1 MRRLDAALTH
11 SDGVHQ
17 KSQRQAKPFWSRNR
31 VLVTVAAALAVAALG
46 FGLYWMLAPAA
57 VEVDKDELTIAVV
70 SGEQTAAGFITILVT
85 HEGNPVADALIT
97 LNTFEQA
104 GLTNSSGRISF
115 NLPEDNQ
122 VVIEAVR
129 GELNGELVIDLG

>member
-1 MRRLDAALTH
+1 MHRLDAAPVH
-11 SDGVHQ
+11 PDGVHQ
-17 KSQRQAKPFWSRNR
+17 ESQQQAKPFWSRNK

-57 VEVDKDELTIAVV
+57 VEVDKDELTIEVV
-70 SGEQTAAGFITILVT
+70 GGEQTAAGFITILVT
-85 HEGNPVADALIT
+85 SEGTPIAAAMIT
-97 LNTFEQA
+97 LNAFQQA
-104 GLTNSSGRISF
+104 GLTDIDGRISF

-129 GELNGELVIDLG
+129 GDLNGELVIDLG